1 MKLTKLALVAALSFG
16 TFAST
21 VFADQL
27 NELQLVTCES
37 DCDCGE
43 PLCGCDREC
52 DEDAC
57 DAGCDS
63 AGCGLDIINGR
74 VRNRICDML
83 SIGDC
88 CLGEPWQLFGNYRR
102 ISIGG
107 WGQLGYQSG
116 QQGFG
121 GPPTAVRPS
130 AARALGFN
138 DYPEHVQL
146 QQSWLFAEKAIDAS
160 CGLDIG
166 GRVDFIYG
174 TDAQYLQATGN
185 FDEDFDN
192 DWDNGYFYGSAL
204 PQLYMEVGY
213 GDVSVKIGRM
223 LLNFGY
229 ESAMA
234 PNNFF
239 YSHSYAFNQVQPYTG
254 SGAVATYTG
263 LDNVSISAGFIE
275 GLNTGFDSNGDALF
289 ASVGLELTDRL
300 GVQYNVVGGRLLNNS
315 VEPGAFKGAIHSIV
329 AAYDIRCD
337 LQYVMEVTLADYE
350 AGNDP
355 RDFGPTAGISNYF
368 IKKMNDCN
376 SVGLRY
382 EWLGQEFEGIK
393 FDSHELTLGWNHR
406 RSANLIIRP
415 EVRWDWFTEGGG
427 PSQDHASFAMDAIM
441 TF

>member
-1 MKLTKLALVAALSFG
+1 MKLSKLALIAAFACG

-27 NELQLVTCES
+27 TDLQLVTCES
-37 DCDCGE
+37 DCDFGE
-43 PLCGCDREC
+43 PICGCEREC

-57 DAGCDS
+57 DAACDS
-63 AGCGLDIINGR
+63 AGCGLDLINGR
-74 VRNRICDML
+74 IRHRICDML

-116 QQGFG
+116 PQGFG

-130 AARALGFN
+130 AARNLGFN

-192 DWDNGYFYGSAL
+192 DWDNGFFYGSAL
-204 PQLYMEVGY
+204 PQLYMAVGY
-213 GDVSVKIGRM
+213 GDVSVKMGRM

-239 YSHSYAFNQVQPYTG
+239 
-254 SGAVATYTG
+254 SG
-263 LDNVSISAGFIE
+263 
-275 GLNTGFDSNGDALF
+275 
-289 ASVGLELTDRL
+289 VGLELTERL

-337 LQYVMEVTLADYE
+337 LQYVMEATLADYE

-355 RDFGPTAGISNYF
+355 RDYGPTAGISNYF

-382 EWLGQEFEGIK
+382 EWLGQEFEGTK
-393 FDSHELTLGWNHR
+393 FNSHELTLGWNHR

-415 EVRWDWFTEGGG
+415 EVRWDWFTEGSG